1 MYPPPE
7 IPRKSPATRI
17 AAALGGL
24 FAAAV
29 APMLRPGAHLAPLV
43 GTRRFVLVW
52 DRSID
57 I

>member
-7 IPRKSPATRI
+7 IPRNSI
-17 AAALGGL
+17 ASRLSSFVLRLLAV
-24 FAAAV
+24 AV
-29 APMLRPGAHLAPLV
+29 APLLVPGTHVAELV
-43 GTRRFVLVW
+43 GTRRRMRVW